1 MNMSTFMKNLY
12 GTINYLDI
20 IRQRQQQA
28 FVEFHDHS
36 FDEEKLKEKEAIT
49 KWYAYIK
56 SPEFQPVKLFG

>member
-20 IRQRQQQA
+20 IKQHQT
-28 FVEFHDHS
+28 FIKFHDYP
-36 FDEEKLKEKEAIT
+36 FDEEKLKEKEAIA
-49 KWYAYIK
+49 KWYTYIK